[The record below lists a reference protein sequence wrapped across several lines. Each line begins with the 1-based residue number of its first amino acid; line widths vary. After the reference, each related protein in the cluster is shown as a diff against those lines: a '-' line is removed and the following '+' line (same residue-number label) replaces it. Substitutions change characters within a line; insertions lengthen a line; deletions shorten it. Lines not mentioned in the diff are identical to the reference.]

1 MIWKTNTVSR
11 LIRENISWKKEH
23 SLRYSAKEVNDY
35 GYKSFY
41 INDERVYSREWEQKG
56 YNIPLFL
63 NDEDS
68 VNSSKYDLF
77 YFSGKNSSEFEQTL
91 NDTIDEIQKLN
102 KEYTPD
108 SNDWNLINAKNAL
121 TFLRD

>member
-1 MIWKTNTVSR
+1 MENKYSFTANSR
-11 LIRENISWKKEH
+11 EYKLKKGAFTPV
-23 SLRYSAKEVNDY
+23 YSAKEVNDY

-102 KEYTPD
+102 KEYVPD
-108 SNDWNLINAKNAL
+108 NND
-121 TFLRD
+121 